1 MKEEKKRMRLM
12 INQNY
17 ILEKKEEEQRRKKT
31 SYICLYFHSLCSR
44 PGTVNVIVGCCNVG
58 VLPNGL

>member
-1 MKEEKKRMRLM
+1 MRLM